1 MSRLVLRQRYPGYP
15 GMDERPTTLRQARR
29 ELSELL
35 EAAPDLV
42 REQLEVLG
50 VEGPPGVA
58 GWCETLT
65 RAAEVAVRL
74 IPTAEYSF
82 EGYGPRIVDHG
93 KGRFA
98 TTDTGR
104 ELTVA
109 GEHLAGCLALMFAWC
124 LLERDPSLR
133 WDVATRPRTDI
144 SYLLPVIVGE
154 FPLARCDPFE
164 IAGTWAT
171 RLARRGQASP
181 DDLTAAV
188 DSCIDLVQGSPRQE
202 ALRRE
207 LVALQRAQKARRGED
222 PPSA

>member
-1 MSRLVLRQRYPGYP
+1 
-15 GMDERPTTLRQARR
+15 MDERPTTLRQARR

-35 EAAPDLV
+35 EAAPELV

-50 VEGPPGVA
+50 VEGPPGLA

-98 TTDTGR
+98 TIDTGR

-109 GEHLAGCLALMFAWC
+109 GEHLSGCLGLMFAWC
-124 LLERDPSLR
+124 LLERDPSLG
-133 WDVATRPRTDI
+133 WDVATGPPREV
-144 SYLLPVIVGE
+144 SYLLPVIVGQ
-154 FPLARCDPFE
+154 FPLARCDPFHLLG
-164 IAGTWAT
+164 IWASGVANGE
-171 RLARRGQASP
+171 RSDSELRP
-181 DDLTAAV
+181 LV
-188 DSCIDLVQGSPRQE
+188 DTYLDIVQGSPRQE

-207 LVALQRAQKARRGED
+207 LEAVQSAQEARRRGQ
-222 PPSA
+222 